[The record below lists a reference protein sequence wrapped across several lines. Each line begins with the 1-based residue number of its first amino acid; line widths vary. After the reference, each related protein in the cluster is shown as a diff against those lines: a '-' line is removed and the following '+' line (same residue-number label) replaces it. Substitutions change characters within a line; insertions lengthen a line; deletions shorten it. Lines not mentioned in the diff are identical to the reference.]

1 MQSLSFAAS
10 TQSTNV
16 ASQLYLWILSRIDMA
31 KLVQRS
37 IQAAQQPTSTV
48 KLVLAEYRYED
59 RLPQGIPVHT
69 AMRIYGGPAVTTL
82 IVPGTQSY
90 TRRKP
95 TANGLS
101 HDTYQLVLLWTPRA
115 AHNNAVRPA
124 HINAVRPPPLVI
136 PPVPTYIARGPPSP
150 IRPVGGS
157 PRLPFNSPAHTPTAT
172 SDGEDFQTGSN

>member
-1 MQSLSFAAS
+1 MQSLSYAAS

-37 IQAAQQPTSTV
+37 IQAAQQPASTV
-48 KLVLAEYRYED
+48 KMVLAEYRYED

-69 AMRIYGGPAVTTL
+69 AMRVYGGPAVTTL
-82 IVPGTQSY
+82 IVPGTQAY

-101 HDTYQLVLLWTPRA
+101 HDTYQLVILWNVTP
-115 AHNNAVRPA
+115 VP
-124 HINAVRPPPLVI
+124 VPFTRPPPLVI
-136 PPVPTYIARGPPSP
+136 PPVPAHIARGPPSP
-150 IRPVGGS
+150 IRPPGGS
-157 PRLPFNSPAHTPTAT
+157 PRLPFNSPVHTPTVT
-172 SDGEDFQTGSN
+172 SDVEDFQTGSN